1 MPSNFWKNT
10 RSRKA
15 LPRGYRKVSRII
27 LRNIISSHQGI
38 AELGGHR
45 DGLINRSLQCS
56 CNFSGGK
63 GLFGH
68 PLQPEF
74 IDGGPFPLGGP
85 AYLANDALLARRL
98 LQHHLPF
105 SSLALV
111 LDRIRRLPDR
121 RRGRVLR
128 TGKRLSIQDVKF
140 PARREKYKATA
151 IPDDEARR
159 TMVSLYDVII
169 GHVGACR
176 CGLQI
181 NVCWR
186 DR

>member
-1 MPSNFWKNT
+1 MV
-10 RSRKA
+10 
-15 LPRGYRKVSRII
+15 VS
-27 LRNIISSHQGI
+27 
-38 AELGGHR
+38 
-45 DGLINRSLQCS
+45 
-56 CNFSGGK
+56 
-63 GLFGH
+63 
-68 PLQPEF
+68 
-74 IDGGPFPLGGP
+74 IDRFNVLAIFPAGR
-85 AYLANDALLARRL
+85 ACFAN
-98 LQHHLPF
+98 PF
-105 SSLALV
+105 SRNLSTAVHSRSVDRGILV
-111 LDRIRRLPDR
+111 FDRICRLPDR

-140 PARREKYKATA
+140 PGRREKHKATA